1 MALRVIE
8 KQMHDG
14 GVRKCRKVLRCM
26 MESAGWRASTFPFA
40 ILVAGMERVLP
51 SDGPSNLGRK
61 PLVQDLWAPGS
72 PRPLYIPRTNFEARA
87 FLEEATQVLHFLYE
101 LADVDGP
108 PHSPL
113 ELLLDD
119 AGSSPRTDAGPAGN
133 GEDCS
138 KDVACADRGTS
149 NWT

>member
-1 MALRVIE
+1 MDIYGLDADELAHCVALHVIE
-8 KQMHDG
+8 KQMHDSIE
-14 GVRKCRKVLRCM
+14 GVRKCRKCRKVLRCM

-119 AGSSPRTDAGPAGN
+119 
-133 GEDCS
+133 
-138 KDVACADRGTS
+138 VALTLRELVYP
-149 NWT
+149 